1 MDCGPTCLRMVAR
14 FYGQHYSL
22 EQLREATFLG
32 KQGVSLLNLS
42 EAAEQID
49 FRSEAVATDYDTLR
63 EDVLLPCIA
72 HWRDRHYVVVHHI
85 TKKHIYVADP
95 AAGKLRYTKEEFLA
109 GWQSEDARLS
119 NSTGA
124 PSTGV
129 LLLLEPTP
137 QFYERN
143 STAKQRT
150 SNGWN
155 LLLPFFRP
163 YRRYVGQ
170 LLLSVLAISL
180 IQLVFP
186 FLAQALVDEGIR
198 NNNLH
203 FIYII
208 LIAQLVL
215 FVSQT
220 VGEVIRSYLLLYVG
234 NRVGISLLSSFL
246 QKLMQLPHPFFEQK
260 NLGDLFQ
267 RITDNQRIEDFL
279 TAQSLNVLFSIF
291 TVVVFSLVLAYYNL
305 LIFVVFLVGAA
316 LYVGWIVLLAR
327 RRTQL
332 EYKRFEA
339 SSEHQVQLHDLL
351 YGMPEIRLNGSQQR
365 RRWRWEAVRIKQHR
379 VDTETL
385 SVDQLQ
391 TRGGTF
397 IHELKNIGITF
408 LAAVLVIRGEMTLGM
423 LIAVQYILGQLN
435 APLLS
440 LIDFLRSAQDAQLS
454 LARLGEVHAR
464 PSESSSGEASLDVND
479 SISTLTTASS
489 GEIRLDQVTFH
500 YEGPQSPAVLREVNV
515 TIPKGK
521 VTAIVGSSGSGKSTL
536 LKLLLKFYE
545 PSEGAIYVE
554 EQPLNRW
561 PSSAW
566 LSHCGVVMQDGFV
579 FDDTILANITESD
592 SRSLLDKQRLA
603 HALRIA
609 YLEKFVD
616 QLPKGLRTPIGQN
629 GMGLSG
635 GQRQRILIARAVYK
649 NPTYLFFDEATS
661 ALDAE
666 SERYIVNNLENFY
679 QDRTVVI
686 IAHRLSTVKHADQI
700 LVLDQGQVV
709 EQGTHSE
716 LTYQKGKYY
725 TLVKNQLELGQ

>member
-1 MDCGPTCLRMVAR
+1 MKRFPFYRQLDYMDCGPTCLRMVAR

-22 EQLREATFLG
+22 ESLREATFLG

-42 EAAEQID
+42 EAAERIG
-49 FRSEAVATDYDTLR
+49 FRTEAVITDYDTLR
-63 EDVLLPCIA
+63 QDVQLPCIA
-72 HWRDRHYVVVHHI
+72 HWRDRHYVVIYRI
-85 TKKHIYVADP
+85 TNRHVYVADP
-95 AAGKLRYTKEEFLA
+95 ATGTLRYNRREFLV
-109 GWQSEDARLS
+109 GWQSNDQSALEES
-119 NSTGA
+119 GI
-124 PSTGV
+124 

-137 QFYERN
+137 QFYEAEP
-143 STAKQRT
+143 ST
-150 SNGWN
+150 SNQSRGWN

-163 YRRYVGQ
+163 YRRYLGQ

-180 IQLVFP
+180 VQLVFP

-220 VGEVIRSYLLLYVG
+220 IGEVIRSYLLLYVG
-234 NRVGISLLSSFL
+234 NRVSISLLSSFL
-246 QKLMQLPHPFFEQK
+246 QKLMQLPHPFFERK

-267 RITDNQRIEDFL
+267 RITDNQRIEEFL

-291 TVVVFSLVLAYYNL
+291 TVAVFSLVLAYYNL
-305 LIFVVFLVGAA
+305 TIFIIFLVGAL
-316 LYVGWIVLLAR
+316 LYVLWIVVLSR
-327 RRTQL
+327 RRTKL

-365 RRWRWEAVRIKQHR
+365 RRWRWEAVRIKQHQ
-379 VDTETL
+379 VATETL

-454 LARLGEVHAR
+454 LTRLSEVHQQANENETINEPLSTR
-464 PSESSSGEASLDVND
+464 PSGPL
-479 SISTLTTASS
+479 
-489 GEIRLDQVTFH
+489 RLDGVSFH
-500 YEGPQSPAVLREVNV
+500 YEGPQSPAVLRDVGI
-515 TIPKGK
+515 TIPAGK
-521 VTAIVGSSGSGKSTL
+521 VTAIVGASGSGKTTL
-536 LKLLLKFYE
+536 LKLLLRFYA
-545 PSEGAIYVE
+545 PSEGIIYVGA
-554 EQPLNRW
+554 QALHKLPTTH
-561 PSSAW
+561 W
-566 LSHCGVVMQDGFV
+566 LTQCGVVMQDGFI

-592 SRSLLDKQRLA
+592 SRQPLNKPRLA

-609 YLEKFVD
+609 HLEQFVD
-616 QLPKGLRTPIGQN
+616 SLPKGLHTSIGQN

-649 NPTYLFFDEATS
+649 DPAYLFFDEATS

-679 QDRTVVI
+679 QDRTVII
-686 IAHRLSTVKHADQI
+686 IAHRLSTVRHADQI

-725 TLVKNQLELGQ
+725 ALVKNQLELGS